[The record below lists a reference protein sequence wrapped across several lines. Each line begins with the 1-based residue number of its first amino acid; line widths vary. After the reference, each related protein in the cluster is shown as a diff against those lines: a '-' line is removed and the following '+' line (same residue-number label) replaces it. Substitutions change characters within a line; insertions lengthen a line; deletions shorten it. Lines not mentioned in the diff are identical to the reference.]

1 MKSKG
6 FTLTEL
12 IAVIVVLSI
21 IIMLAMG
28 AYASIQRSVL
38 EGQYNNIVIEIEQK
52 AEEYAAD
59 LGTTDVVY
67 INVDRLIKEGYLQ
80 AEDEDNIYDPRDKTK
95 MNCYMV
101 HVIFENGEYKAELQE
116 KLENADGSCDVSQ
129 VDEWQLSLYC
139 NGEKCNA
146 NKWYTGDIKLSIVG
160 LEETTLAN
168 STVEWTSL
176 LGTYVMQGKEIS
188 DKTITLTNQQV
199 LNTTYN
205 VTIVTENNETYTI
218 SQNIKIDNAKPELV
232 SKSLDVDYQTSQYLE
247 LDANDFDGSGLV
259 GYALISEN
267 GSCEAANYSNN
278 SRLEVTSAGNFKLC
292 LKDNAGNINS
302 DERIMINR
310 VTFNY
315 NDLSN
320 DEITTLPV
328 YFLDG
333 DTGYRLLIPER
344 NGYKFDIWVNTE
356 GERIYNFESLKNG
369 DVLNAT
375 WVVEDVE
382 IPVDKIDKDT
392 VGVTIQ
398 NRVNLILLLD
408 TSGSMNSGTK
418 SAQLKS
424 AVRNTINSMNFEN
437 GSTITIIQFTT
448 YIKSELVASTNKDVA
463 TQFINSYSPGGDENF
478 ALALNRSNEIIEK
491 YNMEKEKTFIIF
503 FTDGNDVAS
512 SSSDRKA
519 AYQNI
524 KNKISE
530 IYAVG
535 LDLKESWKWKILEVI
550 SSEDN
555 YFDAST
561 AQENLEEIFWQIQ
574 EEIREEVTI
583 KSQNGLIEL
592 SNLYITSEFPLQLF
606 VNDSEEAFATYN
618 SINDANEVLYY
629 DSVNRKYYLD
639 LVKIDNKYKLG
650 GNIGSINFTYYYS

>member
-1 MKSKG
+1 M
-6 FTLTEL
+6 
-12 IAVIVVLSI
+12 AV
-21 IIMLAMG
+21 AM
-28 AYASIQRSVL
+28 
-38 EGQYNNIVIEIEQK
+38 
-52 AEEYAAD
+52 
-59 LGTTDVVY
+59 
-67 INVDRLIKEGYLQ
+67 
-80 AEDEDNIYDPRDKTK
+80 
-95 MNCYMV
+95 
-101 HVIFENGEYKAELQE
+101 
-116 KLENADGSCDVSQ
+116 
-129 VDEWQLSLYC
+129 YC

-232 SKSLDVDYQTSQYLE
+232 SKSLDVDYQTPQYLE

-267 GSCEAANYSNN
+267 SSCEAANYSNN

-392 VGVTIQ
+392 VGVVIT
-398 NRVNLILLLD
+398 NRIDMVLVLD
-408 TSGSMNSGTK
+408 VSGSMSG
-418 SAQLKS
+418 SALVNLQNVANNL
-424 AVRNTINSMNFEN
+424 INNMSFEV
-437 GSTITIIQFTT
+437 GSTISIVSF
-448 YIKSELVASTNKDVA
+448 
-463 TQFINSYSPGGDENF
+463 ENF
-478 ALALNRSNEIIEK
+478 ANIELNAGHNASDAHNIINRLDAGGGTDFASALSTTNRLLSDNNFNKDEV
-491 YNMEKEKTFIIF
+491 FVIF
-503 FTDGNDVAS
+503 VSDGYS
-512 SSSDRKA
+512 SSSPGSYDDLVRSKA
-519 AYQNI
+519 NTVYTIGIGSADEDALR
-524 KNKISE
+524 E
-530 IYAVG
+530 IASPGSYFNASAG
-535 LDLKESWKWKILEVI
+535 LDSL
-550 SSEDN
+550 
-555 YFDAST
+555 
-561 AQENLEEIFWQIQ
+561 QEIFTKIQ
-574 EEIREEVTI
+574 EEIREEVTE
-583 KSQNGLIEL
+583 KSKNGLIEL
-592 SNLYITSEFPLQLF
+592 PNLFISTEFPLQLF

>member
-80 AEDEDNIYDPRDKTK
+80 AEDEENIYDPRDKTK
-95 MNCYMV
+95 MNCYMI

-232 SKSLDVDYQTSQYLE
+232 SKSLDVDYQTPQYLE

-392 VGVTIQ
+392 VGVVIT
-398 NRVNLILLLD
+398 NRIDMVLVLD
-408 TSGSMNSGTK
+408 VSGSMSG
-418 SAQLKS
+418 SALVNLQNVANNL
-424 AVRNTINSMNFEN
+424 INNMSFEV
-437 GSTITIIQFTT
+437 GSTISIVSF
-448 YIKSELVASTNKDVA
+448 
-463 TQFINSYSPGGDENF
+463 ENF
-478 ALALNRSNEIIEK
+478 ANIELNAGHNASDAHNIINRLDAGGGTDFASALSTTNRLLSDNNFNKDEV
-491 YNMEKEKTFIIF
+491 FVIF
-503 FTDGNDVAS
+503 VSDGYS
-512 SSSDRKA
+512 SSSPGSYDDLVRSKA
-519 AYQNI
+519 NTVYTIGIGSADEDALR
-524 KNKISE
+524 E
-530 IYAVG
+530 IASPGSYFNASAG
-535 LDLKESWKWKILEVI
+535 LDSL
-550 SSEDN
+550 
-555 YFDAST
+555 
-561 AQENLEEIFWQIQ
+561 QEIFTKIQ
-574 EEIREEVTI
+574 EEIREEVTE
-583 KSQNGLIEL
+583 KSKNGLIEL
-592 SNLYITSEFPLQLF
+592 PNLFISTEFPLQLF

-650 GNIGSINFTYYYS
+650 GNINTINFTYYYE